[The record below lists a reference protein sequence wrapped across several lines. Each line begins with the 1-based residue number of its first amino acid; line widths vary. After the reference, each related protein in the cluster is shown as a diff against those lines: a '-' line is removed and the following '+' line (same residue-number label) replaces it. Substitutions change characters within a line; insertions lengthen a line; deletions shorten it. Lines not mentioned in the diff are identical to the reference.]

1 MPERTPTITIERL
14 VHGGRGLARQDG
26 QVLLV
31 RGVIPGETVS
41 VAGGAKRRGVQ
52 EGTVHEI
59 LKPSPDRIAAPCPV
73 YEVCGGCQ
81 LQHIQYDAQLRFKRE
96 ILAETLTRVGKLQ
109 IEVPPVVPSP
119 NPYGYRSSVRFV
131 IFRSKA
137 GFTLGFHEEGS
148 HQPVE
153 AAGCL
158 LAPEAMRKTI
168 AGVQERLAQF
178 GKLPL
183 QVESLEVRRSTAFG
197 SVLLSWRTGPA
208 MRSQAEKLFALFQDV
223 PDVVGQVVTASGE
236 GKSQKAKGNS
246 VWSHR
251 WVDRQDWIADRLDDL
266 LFRITD
272 GSFMQA
278 NWLLMETLIRT
289 LVEWAGPSQGFR
301 VLELY
306 AGIGALGL
314 PLARRGALVTE
325 VEANRWALA
334 DARHAAKTNHIGR
347 CRFRHQKAEECLES
361 TEAGEYDAVL
371 MDPPRTGLSPES
383 LRGLL
388 AVNAPRLFYLS
399 CDPATLARDLGRLC
413 AGGYQIRRMQV
424 FDMFPQTS
432 HIETLVELARQDE
445 NG

>member
-1 MPERTPTITIERL
+1 MSTITIEKL
-14 VHGGRGLARQDG
+14 VQGGRGLARQEG

-41 VAGGAKRRGVQ
+41 FESGTKRKGVQ
-52 EGTVHEI
+52 EATVREI

-81 LQHIQYDAQLRFKRE
+81 LQHVRYDAQLGYKRE

-109 IEVPPVVPSP
+109 VEVPPVVPSP

-131 IFRSKA
+131 VFRSKS

-148 HQPVE
+148 HAPVA

-158 LAPEAMRKTI
+158 LVPEAMRKVI
-168 AGVQERLAQF
+168 ADVQERLARY
-178 GKLPL
+178 GKLPV
-183 QVESLEVRRSTAFG
+183 QVDSLEVRRSVAFG
-197 SVLLSWRTGPA
+197 SALLSWRTGPA

-223 PDVVGQVVTASGE
+223 PNVVGQVVTAENRG
-236 GKSQKAKGNS
+236 
-246 VWSHR
+246 R
-251 WVDRQDWIADRLDDL
+251 WVAGQDWIADRLDDL

-272 GSFMQA
+272 GTFVPA
-278 NWLLMETLIRT
+278 NWPLAETLART
-289 LVEWAGPSQGFR
+289 LGEWIAPSSGLR

-306 AGIGALGL
+306 AGIGVLGL

-334 DARHAAKTNHIGR
+334 DARHVAKTNHIGR
-347 CRFRHQKAEECLES
+347 CRFRHLKAEECLDATES
-361 TEAGEYDAVL
+361 GEYDAVL
-371 MDPPRTGLSPES
+371 MGPPRTGLSPES

-388 AVNAPRLFYLS
+388 ALNPGRLFYLS
-399 CDPATLARDLGRLC
+399 YDPATLARDLGKLC
-413 AGGYQIRRMQV
+413 AGGYRIVRLQA

-432 HIETLVELARQDE
+432 HIETLVELALTPE
-445 NG
+445 PPSGIIAP

>member
-1 MPERTPTITIERL
+1 MSTITIEKL
-14 VHGGRGLARQDG
+14 VQGGRGLARQEG

-41 VAGGAKRRGVQ
+41 FLGGAKRKGVQ
-52 EGTVHEI
+52 EGTVQEV
-59 LKPSPDRIAAPCPV
+59 LKPSPDRVAAPCPV
-73 YEVCGGCQ
+73 YEICGGCQ

-109 IEVPPVVPSP
+109 IDVPAIVASP

-131 IFRSKA
+131 VFRNKS

-148 HQPVE
+148 HAPVP

-158 LAPEAMRKTI
+158 LVPEAMRKVI
-168 AGVQERLAQF
+168 ADVQGRLARY
-178 GKLPL
+178 GKLPA
-183 QVESLEVRRSTAFG
+183 QAESLEVRRSVAFG
-197 SVLLSWRTGPA
+197 STLLSWRTGPA

-223 PDVVGQVVTASGE
+223 PNVVGQVVTASGE
-236 GKSQKAKGNS
+236 GSGGRSQ
-246 VWSHR
+246 R
-251 WVDRQDWIADRLDDL
+251 WVLGQDWIADRLDDL

-272 GSFMQA
+272 GTFVQA
-278 NWLLMETLIRT
+278 NWSLTETLART
-289 LVEWAGPSQGFR
+289 LAEWTTPSSGLR

-306 AGIGALGL
+306 SGIGVLGL

-334 DARHAAKTNHIGR
+334 DARHVAKTNHIGR
-347 CRFRHQKAEECLES
+347 CRFRHLQADECLDASES
-361 TEAGEYDAVL
+361 GEYDAVL
-371 MDPPRTGLSPES
+371 MGPPRTGLSPES

-388 AVNAPRLFYLS
+388 ALNVPRLFYVS
-399 CDPATLARDLGRLC
+399 YDPATLARDLGKLS
-413 AGGYQIRRMQV
+413 AGGYRIARLQA

-432 HIETLVELARQDE
+432 HIQTLVELSR
-445 NG
+445 

>member
-1 MPERTPTITIERL
+1 MPEHAAAITIEKL
-14 VHGGRGLARQDG
+14 VQGGRGLARQEG

-41 VAGGAKRRGVQ
+41 VTGGAKRRGVQ
-52 EGTVHEI
+52 EGTVQEV

-73 YEVCGGCQ
+73 YEICGGCQ
-81 LQHIQYDAQLRFKRE
+81 LQHIQYEAQLRFKRE

-109 IEVPPVVPSP
+109 IDVPPIVPSP

-131 IFRSKA
+131 VFRGKP
-137 GFTLGFHEEGS
+137 GFALGFHEEGS
-148 HQPVE
+148 HAPVA

-158 LAPEAMRKTI
+158 LVPDAMKKVI
-168 AGVQERLAQF
+168 ADVQERLARY
-178 GKLPL
+178 GKLPV
-183 QVESLEVRRSTAFG
+183 QVGSLEVRRSMAFG
-197 SVLLSWRTGPA
+197 SALLSWRTGPA
-208 MRSQAEKLFALFQDV
+208 LRSQAEKLFALFQDV
-223 PDVVGQVVTASGE
+223 PNVIGQVITASGE
-236 GKSQKAKGNS
+236 GSGGRSQ
-246 VWSHR
+246 R

-278 NWLLMETLIRT
+278 NWLLMETLART
-289 LVEWAGPSQGFR
+289 LVEWAAPSSGLR

-306 AGIGALGL
+306 AGIGVLGL

-334 DARHAAKTNHIGR
+334 DARHVAKTNHIGR
-347 CRFRHQKAEECLES
+347 CRFRHLKAEDCLES
-361 TEAGEYDAVL
+361 TGAGDYDAVL

-388 AVNAPRLFYLS
+388 ALNVPRLFYLS
-399 CDPATLARDLGRLC
+399 CDPATLARDLGKLC
-413 AGGYQIRRMQV
+413 AGGYRIVRLQA

-432 HIETLVELARQDE
+432 HIETLVELIRDPSP
-445 NG
+445 

>member
-1 MPERTPTITIERL
+1 MSTITIEKL
-14 VHGGRGLARQDG
+14 VQGGRGLARQEG

-31 RGVIPGETVS
+31 RGVIPGETILFT
-41 VAGGAKRRGVQ
+41 GGAKRKGVQ
-52 EGTVHEI
+52 EGTVREV
-59 LKPSPDRIAAPCPV
+59 LTPSPDRIAAPCPV
-73 YEVCGGCQ
+73 YELCGGCQ
-81 LQHIQYDAQLRFKRE
+81 LQHIQYEAQLRFKRE

-109 IEVPPVVPSP
+109 IEVPPIVPSP

-131 IFRSKA
+131 VFRSKS

-148 HQPVE
+148 HAPVA

-158 LAPEAMRKTI
+158 LVPEAMRKVI
-168 AGVQERLAQF
+168 ADVQEQLARY
-178 GKLPL
+178 GKLPVP
-183 QVESLEVRRSTAFG
+183 VESLEIRRSVTFG

-223 PDVVGQVVTASGE
+223 PNVVGQVVTASGE
-236 GKSQKAKGNS
+236 GNSGRSQ
-246 VWSHR
+246 R
-251 WVDRQDWIADRLDDL
+251 WIHGQDWIADRLDDL

-278 NWLLMETLIRT
+278 NWPFAETLSRT
-289 LVEWAGPSQGFR
+289 LVEWAAPLQGLR
-301 VLELY
+301 VLELF
-306 AGIGALGL
+306 AGIGVLGL

-334 DARHAAKTNHIGR
+334 DARHVAKTNHIGR
-347 CRFRHQKAEECLES
+347 CRFRYLKAEDCLES
-361 TEAGEYDAVL
+361 TEAGDYDAVL

-388 AVNAPRLFYLS
+388 AINVPRLFYLS
-399 CDPATLARDLGRLC
+399 CDPATLARDLGKLC
-413 AGGYQIRRMQV
+413 AGGYRIIRLQA

-432 HIETLVELARQDE
+432 HIETLVELTR
-445 NG
+445 

>member
-1 MPERTPTITIERL
+1 MSTITIEKL
-14 VHGGRGLARQDG
+14 VQGGRGLARQEG

-41 VAGGAKRRGVQ
+41 FAGGAKRKGVQ
-52 EGTVHEI
+52 EGTVQEI
-59 LKPSPDRIAAPCPV
+59 LKPSPDRVAAPCPV
-73 YEVCGGCQ
+73 YKICGGCQ

-109 IEVPPVVPSP
+109 IEVPPFVPSP

-131 IFRSKA
+131 VFRSKP

-148 HQPVE
+148 HAPVA

-158 LAPEAMRKTI
+158 LVPEEMRKVI
-168 AGVQERLAQF
+168 ADVQERLARYAR
-178 GKLPL
+178 LPV

-223 PDVVGQVVTASGE
+223 PNVIGQVVTAENRG
-236 GKSQKAKGNS
+236 
-246 VWSHR
+246 R
-251 WVDRQDWIADRLDDL
+251 WVAGQDWIADRLDDL

-278 NWLLMETLIRT
+278 NWLLTETLART
-289 LVEWAGPSQGFR
+289 LVEWVSPSSGIR
-301 VLELY
+301 TLELY
-306 AGIGALGL
+306 AGIGVLGL
-314 PLARRGALVTE
+314 PLARRGALVTV

-347 CRFRHQKAEECLES
+347 CRFRHAKAEDCLES

-371 MDPPRTGLSPES
+371 MGPPRTGLSPES

-399 CDPATLARDLGRLC
+399 RDPATLARDLGKLC
-413 AGGYQIRRMQV
+413 AEGYRLVRLQA

-432 HIETLVELARQDE
+432 HIEALAELVR
-445 NG
+445 

>member
-1 MPERTPTITIERL
+1 MSTVTIEKL
-14 VHGGRGLARQDG
+14 VQGGRGLARQEG

-31 RGVIPGETVS
+31 RGAIPGEIIS
-41 VAGGAKRRGVQ
+41 FAGGAKRKGVQ

-59 LKPSPDRIAAPCPV
+59 LKPSPDRVAAPCPV

-81 LQHIQYDAQLRFKRE
+81 LQHIQYEAQLRFKRE

-109 IEVPPVVPSP
+109 VEVPSVVPSP

-131 IFRSKA
+131 VFRSKPGIA
-137 GFTLGFHEEGS
+137 LGFHEEGS
-148 HQPVE
+148 HAPVA

-158 LAPEAMRKTI
+158 LVPDAMRKVI
-168 AGVQERLAQF
+168 AEVQERLARYT
-178 GKLPL
+178 KLPA
-183 QVESLEVRRSTAFG
+183 QVESLEVRRSVAFG
-197 SVLLSWRTGPA
+197 SALLSWRTGPA
-208 MRSQAEKLFALFQDV
+208 VRSQAEKLFALFQDV
-223 PDVVGQVVTASGE
+223 PNVIGQVVTAENRG
-236 GKSQKAKGNS
+236 
-246 VWSHR
+246 R
-251 WVDRQDWIADRLDDL
+251 WVAGQDWIADRLDDL

-278 NWLLMETLIRT
+278 NWPLAEALART
-289 LVEWAGPSQGFR
+289 LVEWAAPSSGLR

-306 AGIGALGL
+306 AGIGLLGL

-347 CRFRHQKAEECLES
+347 CRFRHLKAEECLDATES
-361 TEAGEYDAVL
+361 GEYDAVL
-371 MDPPRTGLSPES
+371 MDPPRTGLSPEA

-388 AVNAPRLFYLS
+388 ALNVPRLFYLS
-399 CDPATLARDLGRLC
+399 CDPATLARDLGKLC
-413 AGGYQIRRMQV
+413 AGGYRIVRLQA

-432 HIETLVELARQDE
+432 HIETLVELAR
-445 NG
+445 